1 MSKLKKI
8 TSKIFKSN
16 TNRYQEGNGLYVSL
30 DELMNMRKYAS
41 YIQNQDKSKTYAYQS
56 GDVKSVFKGRGMEMD
71 EIREYQYADDVRD
84 IDWRVTARKEKPYTK
99 IYTEERDREVYVWL
113 DLSSIMMFGSVKEL
127 KSVTASKIA
136 ALLGW
141 VALNNKDRF
150 GCVIFDG
157 ERSWIFKPRN
167 DRAYLS
173 AILKKIAEVS
183 KYSLNKHVISQ
194 TEKMKSLKLLQT
206 SVKNKAGLFIVSSFG
221 CWDGE
226 VDAELAML
234 AKKTKMIVVNVFD
247 KLEEK
252 APISGQYMAEYN
264 GEKVLIDTTSKVYR
278 KKYVEYFEQ
287 KRKLR
292 KDFCKKFGCQMIDF
306 SADKSFISLFK
317 II

>member
-1 MSKLKKI
+1 M
-8 TSKIFKSN
+8 
-16 TNRYQEGNGLYVSL
+16 
-30 DELMNMRKYAS
+30 
-41 YIQNQDKSKTYAYQS
+41 
-56 GDVKSVFKGRGMEMD
+56 
-71 EIREYQYADDVRD
+71 
-84 IDWRVTARKEKPYTK
+84 
-99 IYTEERDREVYVWL
+99 
-113 DLSSIMMFGSVKEL
+113 
-127 KSVTASKIA
+127 
-136 ALLGW
+136 
-141 VALNNKDRF
+141 
-150 GCVIFDG
+150 
-157 ERSWIFKPRN
+157 
-167 DRAYLS
+167 
-173 AILKKIAEVS
+173 
-183 KYSLNKHVISQ
+183 SQ

-226 VDAELAML
+226 VDAELVML
-234 AKKTKMIVVNVFD
+234 AKKTKMIVINVFD